1 MLRFQYT
8 ESNKPDNVNLSNED
22 SVNSGIFWGTR
33 FDVTRIGHNGSDP
46 GVRTA
51 DALRSRQGSR
61 SGSFANTS
69 LSGEEM
75 RHFFAIFLELWKHAE
90 ALKKKER

>member
-22 SVNSGIFWGTR
+22 SVNSGIFWETR

-46 GVRTA
+46 GVRTVMLSYLA
-51 DALRSRQGSR
+51 REVGVVL
-61 SGSFANTS
+61 FVNTS
-69 LSGEEM
+69 LSGKICATTLPSSLSSGSM
-75 RHFFAIFLELWKHAE
+75 PSH
-90 ALKKKER
+90 